1 MSISSSTLPLTND
14 VLALTC
20 SSSDMSTTSS
30 TNGSS
35 DTNDSS
41 SPFPECDAMGSNI
54 SFWSAVGAVVGLCE
68 TGEDVGVAVMGDR
81 LGEAVGVD
89 VIGASVGSG
98 VFRGGSVAA
107 AEELTLPT
115 PPLGRNIFHEHTK
128 FRVGSTQFCDRISN
142 TPSLGQGIGPNV
154 FVPPEQWMANL
165 QSGVAGNNPVIASG
179 HSISPSWLPLFCRNR
194 SNIASSLAPSSA
206 TGTLGRAVGGRRTL
220 AWPCAGT
227 GALRVGED
235 VGLDVVGEDV
245 GLDVVGRD
253 VVGCLVGMP
262 VGIRVGARVGAFV
275 GGSVGLHVGPLLG
288 LGVGDDVGLWEGD
301 ADGCD
306 DGRAVGTDE
315 GAKLGPDE
323 GLAVGEALG
332 LDDGSELGD
341 GDGRA
346 VGAADMVGKAEG
358 LGLGISVGAEVGAIV
373 AIPHCTPHEHGQ

>member
-14 VLALTC
+14 VLAMTF

-165 QSGVAGNNPVIASG
+165 QSGVAGINPVIASG

-194 SNIASSLAPSSA
+194 SNIASSPAPSFA
-206 TGTLGRAVGGRRTL
+206 TGTLGLAVGGRRTL

-227 GALRVGED
+227 GAMRVGED
-235 VGLDVVGEDV
+235 
-245 GLDVVGRD
+245 
-253 VVGCLVGMP
+253 VGCLVGMP

-306 DGRAVGTDE
+306 DGCAVGTDE
-315 GAKLGPDE
+315 GVKLGPDE
-323 GLAVGEALG
+323 GLVVGEALG

-373 AIPHCTPHEHGQ
+373 AVPHCTPHEHGQ